1 MTPEMRTML
10 ARVQVAL
17 RTTAERDAND
27 IIANAA
33 SDLAVRLE
41 SVGTTFGTRIES
53 LTSVDRQMIHY
64 ALNEQ
69 AKREQN
75 LIEQGE

>member
-1 MTPEMRTML
+1 MTPEMRAML
-10 ARVQVAL
+10 VRVQVAL

-53 LTSVDRQMIHY
+53 LTGVDRQMIQY

-75 LIEQGE
+75 LIEKGA